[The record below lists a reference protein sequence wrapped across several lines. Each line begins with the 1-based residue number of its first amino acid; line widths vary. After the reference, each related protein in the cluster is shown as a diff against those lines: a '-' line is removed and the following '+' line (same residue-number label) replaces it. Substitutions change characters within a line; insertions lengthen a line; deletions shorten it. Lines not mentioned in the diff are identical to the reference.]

1 MKVILKEDVKSLGQR
16 GKICEVSDGYARNFL
31 IPRGLAV
38 EATQGNV
45 QDLAHKQK
53 QEEQR
58 RQKEKQAALD
68 LASKIENIDV
78 VLQVKVGEKGR
89 LFGSVTNKEIAE
101 ILEKKYKLKLDR
113 RKIEL
118 KEAIKAIGD
127 HVVTVKLHPEVSGS
141 LKVRVEGID
150 K

>member
-78 VLQVKVGEKGR
+78 VLQVKVGEKEDYLVR
-89 LFGSVTNKEIAE
+89 SLI
-101 ILEKKYKLKLDR
+101 KKLLKY
-113 RKIEL
+113 
-118 KEAIKAIGD
+118 
-127 HVVTVKLHPEVSGS
+127 
-141 LKVRVEGID
+141 
-150 K
+150 

>member
-1 MKVILKEDVKSLGQR
+1 MKVILKEDVKALGKK
-16 GKICEVSDGYARNFL
+16 GKVCEVSDGYARNFL

-58 RQKEKQAALD
+58 RQKEKQAAVD
-68 LASKIENIDV
+68 LAARIEALNV
-78 VLQVKVGEKGR
+78 VLQVKVGDKGR

-101 ILEKKYKLKLDR
+101 VLEKEYQLKLDK

-118 KEAIKAIGD
+118 KDPIKATGEFA
-127 HVVTVKLHPEVSGS
+127 VTIKLHPEVNGN
-141 LKVRVEGID
+141 LKIRVEAI
-150 K
+150 

>member
-1 MKVILKEDVKSLGQR
+1 MKVILKEDVKALGKK
-16 GKICEVSDGYARNFL
+16 GKVCEVSDGYARNFL

-53 QEEQR
+53 QEEIR
-58 RQKEKQAALD
+58 KEKEKQSALD
-68 LASKIENIDV
+68 LAARIEAMNV
-78 VLQVKVGEKGR
+78 SLKVKVGEKGR

-101 ILEKKYKLKLDR
+101 VLEKEYRLKIDK

-118 KEAIKAIGD
+118 KEPIKAVGEQAVII
-127 HVVTVKLHPEVSGS
+127 KLHPEVSCS
-141 LKVRVEGID
+141 LKINVERVQ
-150 K
+150 

>member
-16 GKICEVSDGYARNFL
+16 GKICEVSDGYARNYL
-31 IPRGLAV
+31 LPRGLAV
-38 EATQGNV
+38 EATSGNV
-45 QDLAHKQK
+45 QALAHKQK

-58 RQKEKQAALD
+58 RQKEKQAALE
-68 LASKIENIDV
+68 LASKIANMDV
-78 VLQVKVGEKGR
+78 VMQVKVGEKGR

-101 ILEKKYKLKLDR
+101 VLEKEHNLKLDR

-118 KEAIKAIGD
+118 KEAIKAIGE
-127 HVVTVKLHPEVSGS
+127 HVIKVKLHSEVSAD
-141 LKVRVEGID
+141 LKVKVEAVD

>member
-1 MKVILKEDVKSLGQR
+1 MKVILKEDVKALGKK
-16 GKICEVSDGYARNFL
+16 GKVCEVSDGYARNFL

-58 RQKEKQAALD
+58 KQKEKEAALD
-68 LASKIENIDV
+68 LAARIETMDV
-78 VLQVKVGEKGR
+78 VLKVKVGEKGR

-101 ILEKKYKLKLDR
+101 VLENEYKLKLDK

-118 KEAIKAIGD
+118 KETIKAIGE
-127 HVVTVKLHPEVSGS
+127 HTVTVKLHPEVNAT
-141 LKVRVEGID
+141 LKIKVEGTQ
-150 K
+150 